1 MELAKELEFILTL
14 DKLKNVQRRNYNLDD
29 TRRENS
35 AEHSWQVM
43 VLAQIMYP
51 YAKNKDQIDLFRVMK
66 MLSIHDIVEI
76 DAGDTFVYDEKAMV
90 GKYERELASAK
101 RIFGILGEP
110 LSAEFLA
117 LWEEFESGESADAIF
132 ASAVDRI
139 IPFILN
145 AHTSGKSWREAKV
158 SAEKVRNIVGAAVE
172 KGSEELTE
180 LFEILL
186 QRSID
191 TGKIVHI
198 NND

>member
-51 YAKNKDQIDLFRVMK
+51 YAKNKEQIDLFRVMK

>member
-51 YAKNKDQIDLFRVMK
+51 YAKNKEQIDLFRVMK

-117 LWEEFESGESADAIF
+117 LWEEFESGESVDAIF